1 MDDPKRMRQIPKMD
15 QLMAQE
21 TGRQLARAYGY
32 QETLQAARIAA
43 DQIRQDPG
51 KDPGDIFK
59 EIRAILKKQKRRHLT
74 HVINGT
80 GVILHT
86 NLGRAPFGEETA
98 EHVARLMTG
107 YTNLELDLETGKRG
121 SRLASFQQDLESLTG
136 AEAVAVVNNN
146 AAAVLLMLTVL
157 AFKRQVC
164 VSRGELVE
172 IGGKFRIPEVME
184 QSGGILVEV
193 GTTNR
198 TYIEDYTGAV
208 TENTA
213 AFLKVHTSNYQITG
227 FTCAPS
233 VKELAEEAHKRQLY
247 LLVDLGSGDLGYI
260 PGTDPKETVRSVLAQ
275 GADLVSFSGD
285 KLLGGPQAG
294 ILAGKREL
302 IHRIKKHP
310 LMRALRIDK
319 FTAAVLDETVRLYK
333 ESEKQKIPV
342 LEMTSRSLEQMEQM
356 ADALLKS
363 LEHEAGDHVQL
374 QMIDTL
380 GTTGGGSM
388 PGKDLPGKGLSIRS
402 SRYSV
407 MEIEERLRHSEPP
420 VIGKIEKDQVVLD
433 MRTIFP
439 GEMKELTQIIKK
451 VLDI

>member
-21 TGRQLARAYGY
+21 TGRQLVKAYGY

-98 EHVARLMTG
+98 EHVAQLMTG

-121 SRLASFQQDLESLTG
+121 SRLASFQQDLESLIG

-157 AFKRQVC
+157 AFERQVC

-198 TYIEDYTGAV
+198 TYLEDYTSAV

-285 KLLGGPQAG
+285 KLMGGPQAG
-294 ILAGKREL
+294 ILAGKKEL
-302 IHRIKKHP
+302 IHRIKTHP

-363 LEHEAGDHVQL
+363 LKHEAGDHVQL
-374 QMIDTL
+374 QTIDTL